1 MPSSPNDSN
10 LRLND
15 YQQVLRR
22 RTSGFYDESGQP
34 LPSSFRDQQDYSS
47 YLSSDSIDDSRSNT
61 SFTFW
66 NFFSPSWYLSIVWN
80 FVHSATFASVFVILL
95 VWASIFIYITFYFLY
110 IPSLDLSK
118 SIYFHF
124 DSSCSGEKCSNPKA
138 VIPLTEY
145 RNPTLFAKGQ
155 QYRIRVDLTVPDS
168 EVNANQGMFM
178 VKLSM
183 FDNNNKEIITTKRPS
198 MLTYKSLVVR
208 LIHTFFNWPFYVVGF
223 SREDEKIKVPMIEE
237 YVDGTRSRAGPANVA
252 EVELVSR
259 DIQVY
264 ESTLVIQANLTGLR
278 YYMVNWPIITAMF
291 GIATIFAFL
300 SLVTIFS
307 INRVTKDDT
316 ADSQV
321 LYGDV
326 DNPNSG
332 EESQIYYSLQP
343 GNSGEFHSIVDEQ
356 PADTSSDAKSAP
368 AFASTIRSGD
378 DSPDSTTEIES

>member
-1 MPSSPNDSN
+1 MSLSTDPTYSTSDEP
-10 LRLND
+10 
-15 YQQVLRR
+15 VLRR
-22 RTSGFYDESGQP
+22 RSFPFNDESGQ
-34 LPSSFRDQQDYSS
+34 LYSSNRDQNGYSYLNDATSEDRSSSSFT
-47 YLSSDSIDDSRSNT
+47 I
-61 SFTFW
+61 W
-66 NFFSPSWYLSIVWN
+66 NLFSPTWYLSIAWN
-80 FVHSATFASVFVILL
+80 FVQSATFASVFVILL
-95 VWASIFIYITFYFLY
+95 IWASIFIYITFYFLY

-124 DSSCSGEKCSNPKA
+124 DSACSGLECSNPKA
-138 VIPLTEY
+138 TIPLTEY

-168 EVNANQGMFM
+168 EVNAQQGMFM
-178 VKLSM
+178 VKLSL
-183 FDNNNKEIITTKRPS
+183 FDANNKEITTAKRPS

-223 SREDEKIKVPMIEE
+223 SREDEKLKVSMIEE
-237 YVDGTRSRAGPANVA
+237 YVDGTRSRAGPAQVA
-252 EVELVSR
+252 QVELVSR

-307 INRVTKDDT
+307 INRVTKDET
-316 ADSQV
+316 ADTQV

-326 DNPNSG
+326 DNPDSR
-332 EESQIYYSLQP
+332 EESQAYHSLQS
-343 GNSGEFHSIVDEQ
+343 GNTGEFQSLPVE
-356 PADTSSDAKSAP
+356 
-368 AFASTIRSGD
+368 ASLEVRSGD
-378 DSPDSTTEIES
+378 VSSVSGDESQPDSTTE